1 MAPGVTPGKL
11 TSLLVAEIERQAR
24 EVQHKA
30 QLLYRTHML
39 TEYIAL
45 GVNTPCV
52 AVMFLMA

>member
-1 MAPGVTPGKL
+1 MAPGITPGKL
-11 TSLLVAEIERQAR
+11 TSLLAAKIEMQTWDVRY
-24 EVQHKA
+24 KA
-30 QLLYRTHML
+30 QLLYCTHML